1 MTTRRFAARVQQ
13 QSSLSVGARLDAQPG
28 RLPLELGLSLARELV
43 KVVADAHQ
51 RGQRFGRLDAAHFVV
66 RGTGEV
72 ALVAKPAPGADVAAD
87 MHAVGAVLY
96 RLFTGLTPKQA
107 RAALKVSSLHEVP
120 APAQLNPAIDDTLD
134 TLIAQMLASH
144 PGARPQ
150 SMRQVE
156 AWLAELCEE
165 LDVQPSRPALL
176 RWAGERPAPKVVAT
190 PAPVRRVVPTF
201 VDEDDDADLD
211 DDEDAAAEAPG
222 PLRFDAWALSAAAFS
237 VVAFAMASVL

>member
-13 QSSLSVGARLDAQPG
+13 PSSLSVGARLDAQPG
-28 RLPLELGLSLARELV
+28 RLPLELGLNLARELV
-43 KVVADAHQ
+43 KVVADAHE

-66 RGTGEV
+66 RGTGEL
-72 ALVAKPAPGADVAAD
+72 ALVAKAAPGADVAAD

-120 APAQLNPAIDDTLD
+120 APARLNPALDDTLD

-156 AWLAELCEE
+156 AWLGDLCEE
-165 LDVQPSRPALL
+165 LDVQPSRAALL
-176 RWAGERPAPKVVAT
+176 RWAGERPAPKAVAP

-201 VDEDDDADLD
+201 VDADDDLE
-211 DDEDAAAEAPG
+211 DDEDTAVEAPG